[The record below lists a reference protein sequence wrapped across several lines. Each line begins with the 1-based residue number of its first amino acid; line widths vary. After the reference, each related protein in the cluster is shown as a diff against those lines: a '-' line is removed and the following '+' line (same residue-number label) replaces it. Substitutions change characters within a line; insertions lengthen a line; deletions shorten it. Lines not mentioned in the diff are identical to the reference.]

1 MISNDFHVAVL
12 QKANFRLL
20 LLLLALG
27 LLPLPDDLQKLLEA
41 VEVGLPLH
49 FLEAA
54 TNDVLGQSGA
64 PQEAGG
70 SSEGHLHIQLQFYL
84 GHVFLQRPPFLYDAA
99 ARFANRG

>member
-12 QKANFRLL
+12 QRANFRLLL

-70 SSEGHLHIQLQFYL
+70 SSVGNFQLEVLIIGILNLSKQVL
-84 GHVFLQRPPFLYDAA
+84 DRI
-99 ARFANRG
+99 